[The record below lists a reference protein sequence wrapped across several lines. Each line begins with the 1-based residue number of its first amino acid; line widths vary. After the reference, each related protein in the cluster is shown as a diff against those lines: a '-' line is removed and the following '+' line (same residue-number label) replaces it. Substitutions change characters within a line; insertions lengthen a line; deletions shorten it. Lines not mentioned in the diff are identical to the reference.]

1 MDNNRTYHV
10 PSLDYFLS
18 LTFFDKPLKI
28 SRKKHSWEKNMKTQS
43 IRKNER
49 KMKTHCESFIEKLS
63 LKMTMGS
70 ISLNSLLSPN
80 SACPYSFG
88 PIVTELNS
96 SNINIRINRGDNL
109 FIKSHNNLPNRQ
121 RQKDWV
127 VTFERLLVE
136 TKLPPPRI
144 PREDQSTLL
153 LRRRR

>member
-1 MDNNRTYHV
+1 
-10 PSLDYFLS
+10 
-18 LTFFDKPLKI
+18 
-28 SRKKHSWEKNMKTQS
+28 MKTQS
-43 IRKNER
+43 RRKNER

-96 SNINIRINRGDNL
+96 SNINIRINRGDDI

-121 RQKDWV
+121 RQKD
-127 VTFERLLVE
+127 
-136 TKLPPPRI
+136 
-144 PREDQSTLL
+144 
-153 LRRRR
+153 